1 MEKIQKKRMEETSK
15 LSKLRS
21 QDNFESIMK
30 WG

>member
-1 MEKIQKKRMEETSK
+1 MEKIPKKGMEETSK

-21 QDNFESIMK
+21 LDNFESIIK